1 MKKLNIMFW
10 SIIGLSIIDIGTTVY
25 LRGFGFVE
33 LNPFAAPFL
42 GSTISLIILKIVGL
56 TICFLIISYSLKLNR
71 LFAEV
76 QNVIVILVSAAVCI
90 NNFRY
95 MVMI

>member
-1 MKKLNIMFW
+1 L
-10 SIIGLSIIDIGTTVY
+10 IIGLSVIDIGTTVY
-25 LRGFGFVE
+25 LRDLGFIE

-42 GSTISLIILKIVGL
+42 GSTISLIILKIIGL
-56 TICFLIISYSLKLNR
+56 AVCFLIISYSLKLNR

-76 QNVIVILVSAAVCI
+76 QNMIVILVSATVCI

-95 MVMI
+95 MVMV